1 MATKKLWILVLLFA
15 CLGMMLST
23 MEIKEAKA
31 TTITV
36 TRTFSSQTYDGFIE
50 KTGAVYATLWGA
62 SSGTYVFA
70 SDDNLAIGQY
80 PSYWLYRT
88 FVFFDTSIIPDDTNI
103 ISAKLSLYGEYDG
116 SATNFNI
123 TIQNGQPNHPNI
135 PIQLGDYDKTFYSG
149 NGGYLS
155 TVGFSTSSYNNITLN
170 TDGKSWISLSG
181 VTKLCLRS
189 SREISG
195 TTPTN
200 EEYIQVYSAE
210 KGSAYA
216 PKLYVT
222 YETEGY
228 RYVVHGPYYENG
240 AVAPTIANVT
250 LYSKTENPIHFILN
264 GTSGV
269 ANTVTFDVE
278 QAGWYF
284 QWNAIPSSNITSQ
297 YGLNCLVYN
306 QSTYYDVL
314 FGQYEQDVNY
324 DALVTL
330 TWNSTYSITNKT
342 AMGFRV
348 NFGAPPNEDR
358 YLNWYV
364 YRQSTATKTRSY
376 YLSAVSFDEFWVYVC
391 NPTKTYAT
399 YTIAFLD
406 LAGILKSM
414 PYVSVNRYING
425 MKIVEKQK
433 TDAEKKV
440 TFYLEAYTAYTLVL
454 GDTVTTY
461 TFGDVIFADSTS
473 ISLTIKAVEF
483 PKATLFTYKYIRVY
497 GERAL
502 GSPYGNITITYQDT
516 LNMTNNVQVFINYK
530 NGTNVYNTTY
540 TTDSFICTWSSALN
554 DTDYAVVLTINHQQ
568 YGVYAWKQYF
578 PRSFSTMPWGM
589 DWFGKLPFN
598 TAFLLPAL
606 LIIFAGA
613 CFSVVN
619 ASMGA
624 FTMVIMA
631 VILSYL
637 GWLPIPVS
645 ILVTAFTFAIIM
657 AIIYAKRRIQT

>member
-1 MATKKLWILVLLFA
+1 MVIKKLWILVLLFA
-15 CLGMMLST
+15 CLGMMLASI
-23 MEIKEAKA
+23 EVKEAKA
-31 TTITV
+31 TTIMV

-200 EEYIQVYSAE
+200 EEYIQDYSAE
-210 KGSAYA
+210 KGSVYA

-250 LYSKTENPIHFILN
+250 LYSKTKNPIHFILN

-473 ISLTIKAVEF
+473 ISLTIKAVDF

-502 GSPYGNITITYQDT
+502 GSPYGSITITYQDT

-540 TTDSFICTWSSALN
+540 TTDSFI
-554 DTDYAVVLTINHQQ
+554 
-568 YGVYAWKQYF
+568 
-578 PRSFSTMPWGM
+578 
-589 DWFGKLPFN
+589 
-598 TAFLLPAL
+598 
-606 LIIFAGA
+606 
-613 CFSVVN
+613 
-619 ASMGA
+619 
-624 FTMVIMA
+624 
-631 VILSYL
+631 
-637 GWLPIPVS
+637 
-645 ILVTAFTFAIIM
+645 
-657 AIIYAKRRIQT
+657 